1 MTTEGEPK
9 KRFIVSIVGLLLV
22 ILGVLWITVIF
33 PAIDKL
39 PTDYEQTYVFLGNLT
54 TVDPDTQSTDSFPI
68 KLTLDQEA
76 IGTKDG
82 ALLIHEKRTLV
93 RSDTGVDVP
102 DAYGVYGDESTL
114 AIDRRTREFV
124 TDIDEGKRTG
134 YWEPPRPLGE
144 GDTFDLWNPGANKV
158 LEAKYVGSEDF
169 RHKDDVVGVLV
180 FEIDAPDIPTAD
192 PETGTPLSYSTKI
205 TLWIEPSSGTV
216 VDQDSETIIE
226 ADVPALGK
234 TVVQESE
241 LRYAEETIVDLMDT
255 AESAHTMLLWARTI
269 IPWLLIGL
277 GAVMVL
283 IDVLVLPRIQARRE

>member
-1 MTTEGEPK
+1 MTTEGKPK
-9 KRFIVSIVGLLLV
+9 KRFIVSVVGLLLV
-22 ILGVLWITVIF
+22 ILGVVWITAIF
-33 PAIDKL
+33 PAIDKV

-124 TDIDEGKRTG
+124 PDIDEGKRTG
-134 YWEPPRPLGE
+134 YWEPPKLLGE
-144 GDTFDLWNPGANKV
+144 GDTFDLWNPGAKKA
-158 LEAKYVGSEDF
+158 LTAKYVRSEDF
-169 RHKDDVVGVLV
+169 RHGDDVVAVLV
-180 FEIDAPDIPTAD
+180 FEIDEAEIPI
-192 PETGTPLSYSTKI
+192 TKGGMDLYYRTTI

-216 VDQDSETIIE
+216 VN
-226 ADVPALGK
+226 
-234 TVVQESE
+234 QESATTVSFDKMGNQPVQIST
-241 LRYAEETIVDLMDT
+241 LRYAGETIVELMDT
-255 AESAHTMLLWARTI
+255 AKSAHTKLFWIRTI
-269 IPWLLIGL
+269 IPWVLIGL

-283 IDVLVLPRIQARRE
+283 LDVLVLPRIQARRER